1 MEDEQSRILKKIE
14 KTREQATRIMEKR
27 EEKEKKLKERHFLSV

>member
-14 KTREQATRIMEKR
+14 KTREQAARIMEKR
-27 EEKEKKLKERHFLSV
+27 